1 MSNYYLF
8 TSFRSVYYFSL
19 KKCDTFFIREKKYPL
34 PLFLIQKKKANRCHC
49 LYKSDLLGRRSL
61 LFSQMHIY
69 GGMKIVIMVIY
80 IFVAVSYFL
89 LWWRCIWNMCHT
101 FFFTLSHVTSPFYV
115 YDRENPRVKPKHT
128 NYPILGDAKNHF
140 YTKSD
145 LIIKLHNVE
154 NQRNYRQGVSSRVI
168 GIFDTFI
175 FDRT

>member
-1 MSNYYLF
+1 MMTLHLEYMSHL
-8 TSFRSVYYFSL
+8 
-19 KKCDTFFIREKKYPL
+19 
-34 PLFLIQKKKANRCHC
+34 
-49 LYKSDLLGRRSL
+49 
-61 LFSQMHIY
+61 
-69 GGMKIVIMVIY
+69 
-80 IFVAVSYFL
+80 
-89 LWWRCIWNMCHT
+89 
-101 FFFTLSHVTSPFYV
+101 FFTLSHVTSPFYV

-140 YTKSD
+140 FTKSD